1 LAEGIQLTKRPEM
14 SALVAGLNFL
24 LLHSFSHEI
33 FSYKSAVLG
42 PTDVDPKATAL
53 FPYLLCNIG
62 SGTSILKVTGKGGEY
77 ERIGGSTIGGGTYL
91 GLCKLLTNLTTFEEI
106 ADLEKDGRVASVDLL
121 VRDIYG
127 EAKSEALG
135 LSPDIIASSFGK
147 IGVTPSI
154 GIVRNHSNEDIC
166 RSLLVM
172 ICNTLGQIA
181 VLTARLEGIRAV
193 YFSGGFLREKGYVWE
208 KLQHAVNYWSHGNL
222 EARFIVHDSYLG
234 GIGALLD
241 EDGQDAPRTNKN
253 RRSSFSIS

>member
-1 LAEGIQLTKRPEM
+1 
-14 SALVAGLNFL
+14 
-24 LLHSFSHEI
+24 
-33 FSYKSAVLG
+33 
-42 PTDVDPKATAL
+42 
-53 FPYLLCNIG
+53 
-62 SGTSILKVTGKGGEY
+62 VTGKGGEY

-91 GLCKLLTNLTTFEEI
+91 GLCKLLTHLEKFEDI
-106 ADLEKDGRVASVDLL
+106 AELEKDGRVASVDLL

-147 IGVTPSI
+147 IAVGQSFAAAA
-154 GIVRNHSNEDIC
+154 HSNEDIC

-172 ICNTLGQIA
+172 ICNTLAQIA
-181 VLTARLEGIRAV
+181 VLTAKLQNIKAV

-208 KLQHAVNYWSHGNL
+208 KLQHAVNYWSQGEL

-241 EDGQDAPRTNKN
+241 EERRDATGTGGNADGKTVAASYETRSTTFMN
-253 RRSSFSIS
+253 RRSSFSIT